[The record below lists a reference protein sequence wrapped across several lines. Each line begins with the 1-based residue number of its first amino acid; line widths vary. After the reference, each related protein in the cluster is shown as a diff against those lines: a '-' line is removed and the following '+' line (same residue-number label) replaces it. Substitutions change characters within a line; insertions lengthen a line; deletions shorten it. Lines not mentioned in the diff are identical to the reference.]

1 MFEFNSKGVHSQ
13 PLNQSGQPWVPPHQ
27 TLMKFGRH
35 YEHKSPFQ
43 EGSQQVF
50 RCSLHNRSLTLLTV
64 KTKSVAC
71 MLYPMSTKT
80 FNWLVSNPKP
90 FDPIMDCDVP
100 MRMDLIF
107 NPEASSKFGAFKK
120 AMFAHTCQLLLGD
133 LTNVCIKQCWYMCPV
148 SRTRLLYDNH
158 TQVTKLSLEINCL
171 RWGSALMKL
180 VYDFIA
186 EQCASSFR
194 NSIDTLCPYCIGN
207 HWKHQLRY
215 VYGGR
220 SHWWGRGWRVC
231 EIYWKWLHNAVLPS
245 SKGSCT

>member
-1 MFEFNSKGVHSQ
+1 MDNFDIDQVQPVFVEGIITALLCKLSGVCIHCIVGLVDQCQLMFEFNSKGVHSR

-50 RCSLHNRSLTLLTV
+50 RCSLHNCSLTLLTV

-120 AMFAHTCQLLLGD
+120 AIGT
-133 LTNVCIKQCWYMCPV
+133 LTV
-148 SRTRLLYDNH
+148 D
-158 TQVTKLSLEINCL
+158 
-171 RWGSALMKL
+171 A
-180 VYDFIA
+180 
-186 EQCASSFR
+186 
-194 NSIDTLCPYCIGN
+194 
-207 HWKHQLRY
+207 
-215 VYGGR
+215 
-220 SHWWGRGWRVC
+220 
-231 EIYWKWLHNAVLPS
+231 
-245 SKGSCT
+245 